1 MKHIEDSIQVEV
13 FKWLRLQHKDI
24 LAFHVP
30 NGGKRNQIEAA
41 RFKRM
46 GVLAGVADILILEPR
61 GKHPLLALELKSQGG
76 KQTPYQLAFEA
87 NCIRRNIK
95 YKVAHSFYQAKEIID
110 EYLKIA

>member
-1 MKHIEDSIQVEV
+1 MKHIEDQIQIEI

-30 NGGKRNQIEAA
+30 NGGKRNLLEAA
-41 RFKRM
+41 RLKRM
-46 GVLAGVADILILEPR
+46 GVLAGVADVLILEPR

-76 KQTPYQLAFEA
+76 KQTPLQAVFEA

-95 YKVAHSFYQAKEIID
+95 YKIAKSFYQAKEIID
-110 EYLKIA
+110 EYLNL